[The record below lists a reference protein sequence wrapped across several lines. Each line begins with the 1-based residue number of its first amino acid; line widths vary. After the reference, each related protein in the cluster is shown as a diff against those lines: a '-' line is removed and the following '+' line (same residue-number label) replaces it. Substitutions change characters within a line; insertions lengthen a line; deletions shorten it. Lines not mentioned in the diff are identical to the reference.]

1 MEKEK
6 IHCIAII
13 LRERVKGARRLGNA
27 FFINIIC
34 LMTNKKIVIFIYKSV
49 LAFKYIKIHT

>member
-6 IHCIAII
+6 IHYISIMF
-13 LRERVKGARRLGNA
+13 RERVKGARRLGNA

-34 LMTNKKIVIFIYKSV
+34 LMTN
-49 LAFKYIKIHT
+49 